1 VENTLVFKQQTER
14 KSPNHQVTTPSV
26 KPDCIE
32 THLPID
38 PNSALPVNPVRSDHT
53 STRTS
58 DTTLP
63 SGELCEPPPAS
74 EKEPTIHAIQV
85 GDGDEENGFM
95 TATSVT
101 KEPTLA
107 VDFLVDSDRLEAH
120 EDGDPT
126 AVVLAD
132 KGKGVDPREYGGEFL
147 MDSDYFEE
155 HEDGD
160 HTTVVLADKG
170 KSVDPREYG
179 GALYDLII
187 PAGTTSTGGSH
198 SIKLVGVHRD
208 KGKNV
213 DPAERAW
220 NLNGM
225 AKCEPGPS
233 WIDFYDHGAMSF
245 QKQGIPLQSS
255 KSTKMTDLNDDGLP
269 YSPTLPRLSWHPKIS
284 PYRFMV
290 FLTPLSIGTVKAGL
304 SLKGSATTPITL
316 EWISGIVIFLV

>member
-1 VENTLVFKQQTER
+1 M
-14 KSPNHQVTTPSV
+14 
-26 KPDCIE
+26 PDCIE
-32 THLPID
+32 TDLPID
-38 PNSALPVNPVRSDHT
+38 PNSALPVNPVRNDHA
-53 STRTS
+53 SIRTS

-74 EKEPTIHAIQV
+74 EKEPTIHAFQV
-85 GDGDEENGFM
+85 GDGDEENGFV

-101 KEPTLA
+101 KEPALA
-107 VDFLVDSDRLEAH
+107 VEFLVDSDCLETH
-120 EDGDPT
+120 EDGDLT

-170 KSVDPREYG
+170 KGVDPRECG
-179 GALYDLII
+179 GALYDLIV
-187 PAGTTSTGGSH
+187 PADTTSTGGSH

-225 AKCEPGPS
+225 AKHEPGPS

-245 QKQGIPLQSS
+245 QKQCIPHQSF
-255 KSTKMTDLNDDGLP
+255 KPTKTIDLDDDGPP
-269 YSPTLPRLSWHPKIS
+269 YDPTLPRLSWYPKIS

-290 FLTPLSIGTVKAGL
+290 FLVPLVICTVKAVL
-304 SLKGSATTPITL
+304 SQKGSATTPITL
-316 EWISGIVIFLV
+316 EWIYGVVIFLV